1 MQHTTLCKFIIYAI
15 TLAAWVPLIGHADE
29 NTSGPEATVVAFS
42 QAFTDSDAD
51 ALIALLAEGGIQ
63 FTLRASHEGINP
75 EKLTADITGHWS
87 VIAPVVFA
95 ATEKYT
101 RQAKITDSQV
111 QGEVASLWAD
121 VSTESVRLGTDEVS
135 KETFS
140 EFYLLIKTADGWK
153 IAAIADNR
161 RTDKLDVSTGN

>member
-1 MQHTTLCKFIIYAI
+1 MNHTTLYKIIIHAI
-15 TLAAWVPLIGHADE
+15 TLAAWAPLISHADE
-29 NTSGPEATVVAFS
+29 NKSAPEATVLAFN
-42 QAFTDSDAD
+42 QAFADSDSE
-51 ALIALLAEGGIQ
+51 ALVALLAEGGSQ
-63 FTLRASHEGINP
+63 FTLRASHAGINP
-75 EKLTADITGHWS
+75 EKLTAEITAHWS

-111 QGEVASLWAD
+111 EGDVASIWANI
-121 VSTESVRLGTDEVS
+121 STESVRLGTDEVS

-140 EFYLLIKTADGWK
+140 EFYLVIKTADGWK

-161 RTDKLDVSTGN
+161 RTDNLDVTTGD

>member
-1 MQHTTLCKFIIYAI
+1 MKYTTLYKFIIYAI
-15 TLAAWVPLIGHADE
+15 TLAAWAPLISQADE
-29 NTSGPEATVVAFS
+29 NKSAPEATVLAFN
-42 QAFTDSDAD
+42 QAFTDSDAE
-51 ALIALLAEGGIQ
+51 ALVALLADGGIQ
-63 FTLRASHEGINP
+63 FTLRASHAGIDP
-75 EKLTADITGHWS
+75 EKLTADITAHWS

-111 QGEVASLWAD
+111 KGEVASIWAE
-121 VSTESVRLGTDEVS
+121 VSTESVRLGSDEVS

-140 EFYLLIKTADGWK
+140 ELYLVINTADGWK